1 MKNLM
6 KITSSLALILL
17 VSGCSY
23 KGDLMSAKKPKI
35 DETLE
40 VVDSN
45 SIRSISDI
53 NAIAFEWKKVDDT
66 RVTGY
71 NFYRANLQKD
81 GTKLKLIDT
90 IENKYITHY
99 LDTNVEPNTKYV
111 YKISSATKNDVE
123 SKTTKDYIVS
133 TLDLPE
139 GISFIQAISN
149 LPRQIKLIWRPHG
162 NERVAYYKVERSSP
176 QTPKWKELDDVKGR
190 LQAEY
195 IDEDLKDSVVYNY
208 RVTAYTFDDIP
219 TKPSQIVKAQTKALP
234 AGIYTLKASTN
245 RPRKIVLNWNA
256 SESSDIVRYN
266 IYRSSSATSGFSY
279 LKSVNSKT
287 LDYEDFI
294 NEDGKIF
301 FYKITATDKDGLE
314 SSLNVNAVMGST
326 LNKVNKPIMTLAQ
339 IQGEK
344 AILNWQ
350 SADKRTVSFNVY
362 KTVKDGMFNKKT
374 IKISGIKALRYED
387 KDIVRGV
394 EYSYSIQSVDEFG
407 IASEKTDTTQLILPK
422 LRELK

>member
-1 MKNLM
+1 M
-6 KITSSLALILL
+6 
-17 VSGCSY
+17 
-23 KGDLMSAKKPKI
+23 
-35 DETLE
+35 
-40 VVDSN
+40 
-45 SIRSISDI
+45 
-53 NAIAFEWKKVDDT
+53 
-66 RVTGY
+66 
-71 NFYRANLQKD
+71 
-81 GTKLKLIDT
+81 
-90 IENKYITHY
+90 
-99 LDTNVEPNTKYV
+99 
-111 YKISSATKNDVE
+111 
-123 SKTTKDYIVS
+123 
-133 TLDLPE
+133 
-139 GISFIQAISN
+139 
-149 LPRQIKLIWRPHG
+149 
-162 NERVAYYKVERSSP
+162 
-176 QTPKWKELDDVKGR
+176 
-190 LQAEY
+190 
-195 IDEDLKDSVVYNY
+195 
-208 RVTAYTFDDIP
+208 
-219 TKPSQIVKAQTKALP
+219 
-234 AGIYTLKASTN
+234 
-245 RPRKIVLNWNA
+245 
-256 SESSDIVRYN
+256 
-266 IYRSSSATSGFSY
+266 
-279 LKSVNSKT
+279 
-287 LDYEDFI
+287 DYEDFI